1 MAASEKKKII
11 LRAVLTAFTG
21 ALVCWIFSNSLKDA
35 ESSSSQSGAVLRA
48 IQNFFDV
55 LFPGGGVVISS
66 HFVRK
71 AAHFSEYA
79 LLGAMLFFTYRSY
92 TVKWNAFFIPL
103 LLAAAVPFLDEG
115 LQFFSEGRAPR
126 LTDVGID
133 LSGALFGM
141 LFAWAVLC
149 VAAVVT
155 RKRKRK
161 TTRDSLQA
169 RDAREAENERDFEA
183 AENESI
189 KSDDSEEVRK

>member
-1 MAASEKKKII
+1 MTSSEKKKII

-55 LFPGGGVVISS
+55 LFPGGVVVSS

-92 TVKWNAFFIPL
+92 TMKRNKFFIPL
-103 LLAAAVPFLDEG
+103 LIAAAVPFLDEG
-115 LQFFSEGRAPR
+115 LQFFSEGRAPM